1 MYVDGSDALFSSFHG
16 WKDRERKR
24 ERGGEGETRIVGYFF
39 STPPAQK
46 KLAAFALYFVER
58 TRRERLSLFKRIP
71 EIWSYRK
78 ENDECESF

>member
-1 MYVDGSDALFSSFHG
+1 MWMEVMRCFLHSMDG
-16 WKDRERKR
+16 KTEREK